1 MSLPVLARWLGYSG
15 LIPFVAIA
23 AGLWLGPLEWR
34 AALHSAMLGYGAVI
48 LSFMGAVHWGLAM
61 AGEGQGQGEQRRLA
75 LSVLP
80 ALLGWLAL
88 LLPVSFGYSVLLLGF
103 AGLCLI
109 DQLAG
114 RRGLLPSWYPPMR
127 VSLTAG
133 VVLSLL
139 LGGLTLA
146 A

>member
-1 MSLPVLARWLGYSG
+1 MSLPVLARWLGYAG

-23 AGLWLGPLEWR
+23 AGLWLGPHEWR

-61 AGEGQGQGEQRRLA
+61 AGEGQGEQRRLA

-88 LLPVSFGYSVLLLGF
+88 LLPASFGYAVLLLAF
-103 AGLCLI
+103 AALCLL
-109 DQLAG
+109 DLLAG
-114 RRGLLPSWYPPMR
+114 RHGLVPSWYPPMR
-127 VSLTAG
+127 VRLTGG

-139 LGGLTLA
+139 LAGLALA

>member
-1 MSLPVLARWLGYSG
+1 MSLPVLARWLGYAG

-23 AGLWLGPLEWR
+23 AGLWLGPQEWR
-34 AALHSAMLGYGAVI
+34 AALHAALLGYAAVI

-61 AGEGQGQGEQRRLA
+61 AGDGQGAQRRLA

-88 LLPVSFGYSVLLLGF
+88 LLPAGLGYAALLLGF
-103 AGLCLI
+103 AALCLL
-109 DQLAG
+109 DVLAG
-114 RRGLLPSWYPPMR
+114 RHGLVPSWYPPLR
-127 VSLTAG
+127 VRLTAG

-139 LGGLTLA
+139 VGGLALA

>member
-1 MSLPVLARWLGYSG
+1 MSLPVLARWLGYAG

-23 AGLWLGPLEWR
+23 GGLWFGPVEWR
-34 AALHSAMLGYGAVI
+34 ATLHPAMLGYGAVI

-61 AGEGQGQGEQRRLA
+61 AGEGQGAQRRLA

-88 LLPVSFGYSVLLLGF
+88 LLPASFGYATLLLGF
-103 AGLCLI
+103 AGLCLL
-109 DQLAG
+109 DLLAG
-114 RRGLLPSWYPPMR
+114 RHGLVPSWSPPMR
-127 VSLTAG
+127 VILTGG